1 MKTIEEKRV
10 DFKRFIFVIM
20 LTVSTLYTHAI
31 TAEKFKNLITK
42 EFGDFTGIYIMG
54 GIIIV
59 GLGIFLISSRIS
71 KKNSEIEREKQKE
84 QLASTPLQNRRA
96 QRRRPVRR

>member
-1 MKTIEEKRV
+1 MKTIVEKRI
-10 DFKRFIFVIM
+10 DFKKFILFII
-20 LTVSTLYTHAI
+20 LTVSTLHTHAI
-31 TAEKFKNLITK
+31 SPAKFKNLITK

-59 GLGIFLISSRIS
+59 GLGIFLVSSRIS

-84 QLASTPLQNRRA
+84 QLASTPMQNRRTH
-96 QRRRPVRR
+96 RRRPVRR